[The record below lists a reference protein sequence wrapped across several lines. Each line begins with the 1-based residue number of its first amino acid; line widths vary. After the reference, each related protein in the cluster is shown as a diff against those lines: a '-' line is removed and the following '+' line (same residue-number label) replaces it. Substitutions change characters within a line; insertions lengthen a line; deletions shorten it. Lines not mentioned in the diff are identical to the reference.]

1 MYGFY
6 QYGLWLVY
14 EKSTQKLI
22 GRVGIENREIDGI
35 LRQELGYVIG
45 KNYQH
50 KGYAYEAAKAVLK
63 YAKEE
68 LFLDEMFICV
78 QKDNIPSIALAKKL
92 GFTRYGEAQEFVLYH
107 YYIPTSNEENSHIYM
122 DI

>member
-1 MYGFY
+1 M
-6 QYGLWLVY
+6 
-14 EKSTQKLI
+14 
-22 GRVGIENREIDGI
+22 
-35 LRQELGYVIG
+35 
-45 KNYQH
+45 
-50 KGYAYEAAKAVLK
+50 LK